1 MADPVTFHRV
11 ENEHLI
17 RFGDSLVLA
26 DMSNVDAAI
35 RKHKLRGN
43 AALFWALIPANSSA
57 VRVPYGNGRR
67 FQERVN
73 VKLRQMFAFVLDAH
87 DCPLDRYQSI
97 ASGPSRKLW
106 PMAVDLPSGLPVLGQ
121 DPEGADEVDNRC
133 HF

>member
-1 MADPVTFHRV
+1 MADPVTFHRI
-11 ENEHLI
+11 EKEHLV
-17 RFGDSLVLA
+17 RFGDGLVLS

-43 AALFWALIPANSSA
+43 GALFWALVSASSSA
-57 VRVPYGNGRR
+57 VCVPYGNGRR

-73 VKLRQMFAFVLDAH
+73 VKLRQTFVFVLHAH

-106 PMAVDLPSGLPVLGQ
+106 LMAVGIRSPTQ
-121 DPEGADEVDNRC
+121 
-133 HF
+133 